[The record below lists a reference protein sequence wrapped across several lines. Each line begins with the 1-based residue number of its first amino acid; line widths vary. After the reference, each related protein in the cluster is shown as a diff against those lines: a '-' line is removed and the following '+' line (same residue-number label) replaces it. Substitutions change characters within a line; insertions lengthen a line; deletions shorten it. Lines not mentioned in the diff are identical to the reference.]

1 MSPER
6 FAGEVNAPE
15 FPAGLDWINA
25 ERPLAL
31 KDLRGKIVLLDFW
44 TFC

>member
-6 FAGEVNAPE
+6 FAGEVNAPD
-15 FPAGLDWINA
+15 FPAGLDWVNA
-25 ERPLAL
+25 DRPLSL
-31 KDLRGKIVLLDFW
+31 KELRGKIVVLDFW